1 MVIPAAGAVV
11 LVRFPFSDLSQAPP
25 RVLVVA
31 GQTPAISRATS
42 RRPRTMVACPAVL
55 SMADIRFRK
64 LGSSS
69 ADRVADAPVSASAP
83 VVVEEAERRAGGN
96 VDHSVDLSYNTPTP
110 SSQVKK
116 RGG

>member
-11 LVRFPFSDLSQAPP
+11 LVRFPFSDLSQAKLRPAVVLADAGLPALPPRVPP
-25 RVLVVA
+25 RVLAVA

-69 ADRVADAPVSASAP
+69 ADRVADAPVSASA
-83 VVVEEAERRAGGN
+83 R
-96 VDHSVDLSYNTPTP
+96 SW
-110 SSQVKK
+110 
-116 RGG
+116 